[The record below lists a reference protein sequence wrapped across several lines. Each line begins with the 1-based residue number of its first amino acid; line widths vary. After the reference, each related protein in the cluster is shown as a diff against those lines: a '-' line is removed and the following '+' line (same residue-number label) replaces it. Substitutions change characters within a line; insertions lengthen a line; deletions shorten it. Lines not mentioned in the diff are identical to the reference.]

1 MSSAEPEASGSA
13 VASLEP
19 VVRRVVA
26 ARVGDPHL
34 VDDLVQETIARV
46 LESRRSLEGGALVAY
61 AVVSAKN
68 LVTSAHRSEHRRER
82 LRPRFVDLSEPPGP
96 EDAAVADEERRALRS
111 ALRQLSQDERS
122 SLLARD
128 VEGRDNVS
136 LARELHTTPGAL
148 SLRLYRAR
156 AKLRVEYLLA
166 LCGVQPPTTVCR
178 PVLLALSAGDRRR
191 QRELD
196 VGEHLLSCPTCA
208 ALSPDL
214 VERKRRLV
222 ALAPLLP
229 LVVLGRWVRTRF
241 RQRPALT
248 KAVGATAAGA
258 ALSVF
263 LVARSDDPSA
273 CGGALT
279 VDGSP
284 LDFSDIDR
292 LAESAGRAVE
302 GDNLPIESVPA
313 NEGFWLGCAEGRVW
327 VQLVGAGESP
337 ERATSGERL
346 DFTGTVV
353 SHQGGFSRAVGVDQ
367 AEGAAQIDQQ
377 RVHLEVRYGDLRRR
391 GGS

>member
-1 MSSAEPEASGSA
+1 M
-13 VASLEP
+13 
-19 VVRRVVA
+19 
-26 ARVGDPHL
+26 
-34 VDDLVQETIARV
+34 
-46 LESRRSLEGGALVAY
+46 
-61 AVVSAKN
+61 
-68 LVTSAHRSEHRRER
+68 
-82 LRPRFVDLSEPPGP
+82 
-96 EDAAVADEERRALRS
+96 
-111 ALRQLSQDERS
+111 
-122 SLLARD
+122 
-128 VEGRDNVS
+128 
-136 LARELHTTPGAL
+136 
-148 SLRLYRAR
+148 
-156 AKLRVEYLLA
+156 
-166 LCGVQPPTTVCR
+166 CR

-222 ALAPLLP
+222 ALGPLLP

-248 KAVGATAAGA
+248 TAVGATAAGA

-292 LAESAGRAVE
+292 LAESAGGAVE

-313 NEGFWLGCAEGRVW
+313 NEGFWLGCADGRVW
-327 VQLVGAGESP
+327 IQLMGVGESR
-337 ERATSGERL
+337 ERFMPDQRL
-346 DFTGTVV
+346 DFNGTVV
-353 SHQGGFSRAVGVDQ
+353 SHPDDFSTSVGVDESQ
-367 AEGAAQIDQQ
+367 GARELDGQ
-377 RVHLEVRYGDLRRR
+377 RIHVEVRYSDVRRR
-391 GGS
+391 